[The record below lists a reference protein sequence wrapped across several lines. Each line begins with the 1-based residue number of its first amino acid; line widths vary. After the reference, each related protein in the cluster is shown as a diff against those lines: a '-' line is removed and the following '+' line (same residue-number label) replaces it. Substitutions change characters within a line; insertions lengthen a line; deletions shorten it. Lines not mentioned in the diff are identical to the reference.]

1 MKADD
6 QRPGFGAIVDRAIR
20 EGRDG
25 RAEILDRLAVMPVEK
40 LASVPP
46 SALALLGPG
55 GLGELARRRSDLA
68 GLAPKAASVI
78 SRMETAQT
86 RQRKRQETGGSRF
99 STLWMACA
107 IIAAAL
113 SLDLA
118 LPLLQKPSGDPLPR
132 NADEWPRCARLDRLT
147 DGCVYRT
154 GSNRLTLERA
164 ADHLAIHPDE
174 LKRLNPHLTGLG
186 DRPLPAGSPVVVLRD
201 IGRVERNRR

>member
-20 EGRDG
+20 EGRNG
-25 RAEILDRLAVMPVEK
+25 RTEILDRLTAMPVEK

-68 GLAPKAASVI
+68 GLAPKPVSGTP
-78 SRMETAQT
+78 RMETAKAGH
-86 RQRKRQETGGSRF
+86 RKPTETGGSRF
-99 STLWMACA
+99 STLWLVCA
-107 IIAAAL
+107 IVAAAL

-154 GSNRLTLERA
+154 GGGHLTLERA
-164 ADHLAIHPDE
+164 AGHLAIHPDE